1 MTKNDIENEPMLE
14 ENSDEVLLEETS
26 GTEAMLE
33 ETSDAEVLLEEDSSE
48 SILLEEDS
56 EVLLEEAT
64 NQATAIS
71 GIVESIKQKAKEKER
86 KEAEAELRI
95 AEEQARKRRAE
106 EEARRNTEA
115 ESERRRAAEE
125 QERRRRAEIDA
136 KRRAETEA
144 TQRRMLMEAE
154 DDAKKRRRKWG
165 CISIIG
171 IIIIF
176 SLISS
181 YIKSCQEENESENL
195 TNTETV
201 EAMLDAQFDYVYK
214 RNNYFE
220 VIKNEKYGFAD
231 LNGNVKIAPLY
242 DHIGLEYDNYGVAA
256 AEREGKY
263 GLVSF
268 ETFTEVLE
276 PSYDYIG
283 FCNSQTDLLDVR
295 KNGKKGLFSLKK
307 MKEVTPCIYDYIS
320 YEGAFYIVKKGKK
333 RGYLNL
339 DGSINEPL
347 K

>member
-1 MTKNDIENEPMLE
+1 
-14 ENSDEVLLEETS
+14 
-26 GTEAMLE
+26 
-33 ETSDAEVLLEEDSSE
+33 
-48 SILLEEDS
+48 
-56 EVLLEEAT
+56 
-64 NQATAIS
+64 
-71 GIVESIKQKAKEKER
+71 
-86 KEAEAELRI
+86 
-95 AEEQARKRRAE
+95 
-106 EEARRNTEA
+106 
-115 ESERRRAAEE
+115 
-125 QERRRRAEIDA
+125 
-136 KRRAETEA
+136 
-144 TQRRMLMEAE
+144 
-154 DDAKKRRRKWG
+154 
-165 CISIIG
+165 
-171 IIIIF
+171 
-176 SLISS
+176 
-181 YIKSCQEENESENL
+181 
-195 TNTETV
+195 
-201 EAMLDAQFDYVYK
+201 MLDAQFDYVYK

-347 K
+347 E